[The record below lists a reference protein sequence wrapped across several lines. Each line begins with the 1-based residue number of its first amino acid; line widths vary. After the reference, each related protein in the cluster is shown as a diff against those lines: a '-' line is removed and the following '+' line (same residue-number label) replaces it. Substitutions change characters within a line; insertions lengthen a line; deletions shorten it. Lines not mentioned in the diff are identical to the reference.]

1 MGLRPIYKRVDTCAA
16 EFSTSTAYMYSTYD
30 EECEAAPTD
39 RKKIMILGGGPNR
52 IGQGIEF
59 DYCCVHAALALREAG
74 FETIMVNCNPETVST
89 DYDTSDRLYFE
100 PLTFED
106 VMEIIDKEKPFGV
119 IVQYGGQTPLKLCR
133 ALEAAGAPIIGTTPD
148 SIDIAEDRER
158 FQQLVQALDLKQPP
172 NCTARTEEQA
182 IAMARTV
189 GFPLVVRPSYV
200 LGGRAMEV
208 VFNEDD
214 LRIYMTDAVKVS
226 NDSPVLLDRFLDLA
240 IEVDVDAICDGEDV
254 YIGGIMEHVEQ
265 AGVHSGDS
273 GCSLPPNSL
282 SAETQEDLR
291 DQTRKLARALK
302 VVGLMNIQ
310 FAIQN
315 GIVYILEVNPRAS
328 RTVPFVSKATGV
340 PLAKMAARVMTGV
353 KLKELGLTTERV
365 PKFFAVKES
374 VFPFAK
380 FPEAD
385 PILGPEMKSTGEV
398 MGTGRSFGE
407 AYAKAQL
414 ASGVT
419 LPTRGVC
426 LISVRERDK
435 PAAVTL
441 ARRLV
446 AQGFEIVA
454 TTGTAKAITEA
465 GIACRSAN
473 KVREGRPHIVDMIKN
488 DDFSH
493 DRQHDRRQAGDLR
506 VALHPPR
513 SRAQAGHL
521 LHDGRR
527 RARDL
532 RRHRAHERSRRE
544 STAGPA
550 PGHFQEML
558 LRETDAPDPERR
570 GAPAKRAQA
579 AQERGPAARDP
590 GDRRGAQPRRSERER
605 RVSRGARA
613 AELHRGPHQGHR
625 GAPVELARSS
635 TSVACRRAA
644 RSCSARRSISKIR
657 TTAAKWSTR
666 SSATPKPTSRAD

>member
-1 MGLRPIYKRVDTCAA
+1 M
-16 EFSTSTAYMYSTYD
+16 
-30 EECEAAPTD
+30 
-39 RKKIMILGGGPNR
+39 N
-52 IGQGIEF
+52 
-59 DYCCVHAALALREAG
+59 
-74 FETIMVNCNPETVST
+74 
-89 DYDTSDRLYFE
+89 
-100 PLTFED
+100 
-106 VMEIIDKEKPFGV
+106 
-119 IVQYGGQTPLKLCR
+119 
-133 ALEAAGAPIIGTTPD
+133 
-148 SIDIAEDRER
+148 
-158 FQQLVQALDLKQPP
+158 
-172 NCTARTEEQA
+172 
-182 IAMARTV
+182 
-189 GFPLVVRPSYV
+189 
-200 LGGRAMEV
+200 
-208 VFNEDD
+208 
-214 LRIYMTDAVKVS
+214 VS

-282 SAETQEDLR
+282 SAETQADLKE
-291 DQTRKLARALK
+291 QTRKLARALK

-340 PLAKMAARVMTGV
+340 PLAKMAARVMAGAT
-353 KLKELGLTTERV
+353 LKELGLTTERV

-426 LISVRERDK
+426 LLSVRERDK

-454 TTGTAKAITEA
+454 TSGTAKAISDA
-465 GIACRSAN
+465 GIAVPSRQQGA
-473 KVREGRPHIVDMIKN
+473 RRPPAHRRHDQERR
-488 DDFSH
+488 DLT

-506 VALHPPR
+506 VAL
-513 SRAQAGHL
+513 
-521 LHDGRR
+521 D
-527 RARDL
+527 
-532 RRHRAHERSRRE
+532 
-544 STAGPA
+544 
-550 PGHFQEML
+550 
-558 LRETDAPDPERR
+558 
-570 GAPAKRAQA
+570 
-579 AQERGPAARDP
+579 
-590 GDRRGAQPRRSERER
+590 
-605 RVSRGARA
+605 
-613 AELHRGPHQGHR
+613 
-625 GAPVELARSS
+625 
-635 TSVACRRAA
+635 
-644 RSCSARRSISKIR
+644 SARGRPQAVTYYTTVAAGMATCDAIAHMNDVDVNRLQDLHQAISYEEG
-657 TTAAKWSTR
+657 AS
-666 SSATPKPTSRAD
+666 